1 MKVHFGIDEF
11 ESHNN
16 IAVTIGTFDGVH
28 LGHKIVLENLIKS
41 AQKIK
46 GESVL
51 LTFHPHPRHVLYPEN
66 NDLKMLNSQEEKID
80 RLDKVGIDHLI
91 IHPFTREFSRLSSTE
106 FVRDILVNQLNTK
119 ILITGYDHHF
129 GRNREGSFEEL
140 EELAD
145 LYSFQLIRQ
154 DAFELKETKISSTK
168 IRQAILDGDIEIANS
183 YLGYNYQLKGEVV
196 EGNQLG
202 RKIGYPTAN
211 LFVNNQHKLIPVAGA
226 YAVYAHVDGL
236 KYKGM
241 LNIGIKPTVQN
252 ALKKTIEVNIFDFD
266 KNIYGEQVIVEFVA
280 RIRDEKKF
288 NDISELQKQLEIDKN
303 KSLNLL

>member
-1 MKVHFGIDEF
+1 MKVHFGINEF

-51 LTFHPHPRHVLYPEN
+51 LTFHPHPRLVLYPEN

-91 IHPFTREFSRLSSTE
+91 IHPFSREFSRLSSTE

-168 IRQAILDGDIEIANS
+168 IRQATLEGNIEIANS
-183 YLGYNYQLKGEVV
+183 YLGYHYQLKGEVV

-226 YAVYAHVDGL
+226 YAVYAHVDGV

-252 ALKKTIEVNIFDFD
+252 ALKKTIEVNIFDFEKD
-266 KNIYGEQVIVEFVA
+266 IYGEQVVVEFVA